1 MKESGKRQNLTVD
14 ASTSSLPLP
23 APNSEWNTFPES
35 EMPKMFYEGHI
46 YHHLVESLQGPT
58 VDESSDDDSAPHLDS
73 HTSKP
78 LRKGKQCFESGQ
90 VTSMRDNRTLAYYYA
105 KAKVFA
111 SMRKLYIMWT
121 LF

>member
-1 MKESGKRQNLTVD
+1 MNQRGLKRQNLTVD

-46 YHHLVESLQGPT
+46 YHHLVESLQEPT
-58 VDESSDDDSAPHLDS
+58 VEESGDDDSAPHLDS

-78 LRKGKQCFESGQ
+78 LHRGKEFFESGHNLHIIKSRQ
-90 VTSMRDNRTLAYYYA
+90 KS
-105 KAKVFA
+105 A
-111 SMRKLYIMWT
+111 SMNKMA
-121 LF
+121 